1 MQKFC
6 YTLRFI
12 DDLTAINNKNFE
24 KNIQNIYPVE
34 LILKKR
40 KQVNKNACFS
50 DLNIDI
56 QNSKIPNKNLR

>member
-12 DDLTAINNKNFE
+12 DDLTAIYNKNFE

-34 LILKKR
+34 LKLKKR

-50 DLNIDI
+50 YLNIDI